1 MHYLLYFICGAVLA
15 AVFTPLARYLG
26 FTLGFID
33 APRGGRKIHQKPTP
47 LLGGLSIMLSVFF
60 GALIYIASG
69 NWDFSVVPVRFIAGV
84 GLGALLLLVGGLLD
98 DKYELPAGLS
108 WLFPAAAAIVVLV
121 SGVGV
126 GIKFIT
132 NPFGGNISLY
142 GAWLGVPV
150 SGLFMFAWLM
160 GMTYTTKILDGL
172 DGLAAGVGLI
182 ASLVI
187 FTLSLTDNIN
197 QPITATLAIVLA
209 GALLAYLFFAFNP
222 ASIFLGE
229 SGSTFLGWF
238 LGVLAILT
246 GAKIA
251 TAVLVMGIPILD
263 VAWSIVRRLAQGKSP
278 FQGDRKHLH
287 FRLLDAGLTQK
298 QAVLVFYAIS
308 LVFGFSAVALQ
319 SMGKLIALG
328 LVVLAMAGLIF
339 LSIHIG
345 KAQKAHSSA
354 RN

>member
-1 MHYLLYFICGAVLA
+1 MNYIMYFLLGGLLA
-15 AVFTPLARYLG
+15 SLLTPLARNLG
-26 FTLGFID
+26 FSWGFID

-47 LLGGLSIMLSVFF
+47 LLGGLAIMTAVAVCSF
-60 GALIYIASG
+60 IYILSG
-69 NWDFSVVPVRFIAGV
+69 NWDFTVVPVRFIAGI
-84 GLGALLLLVGGLLD
+84 GAGALLLLLGGLLD

-108 WLFPAAAAIVVLV
+108 WLFPAVATLVVLI

-132 NPFGGNISLY
+132 NPLGGNISLH
-142 GAWLGVPV
+142 GAWLGVPI
-150 SGLFMFAWLM
+150 SGFFMFAWIM

-172 DGLAAGVGLI
+172 DGLAAGVGFI

-197 QPITATLAIVLA
+197 QPITATLAIILA
-209 GALLAYLFFAFNP
+209 GSLLGYLIYAFNP
-222 ASIFLGE
+222 ALIFLGE

-238 LGVLAILT
+238 VGVLAILT

-263 VAWSIVRRLAQGKSP
+263 VAWSIARRLMSGKSP
-278 FQGDRKHLH
+278 FKGDRKHLH

-298 QAVLVFYAIS
+298 QAVLVFYSIS
-308 LVFGFSAVALQ
+308 LVFGFSAIALQ

-328 LVVLAMAGLIF
+328 LIILAMAGLIF
-339 LSIHIG
+339 LSIHLSRM
-345 KAQKAHSSA
+345 KKPDASA
-354 RN
+354 